1 MRDLGDIRVEIDQ
14 VDKEILNL
22 FNKRMELACQVA
34 EYKIATGKKVYDKER
49 EDAKLEKLS
58 SYVDDDFS
66 EQAVKELYTQIMS
79 ISRKKQFAILQ
90 ERGVSFDTGF
100 TQVDKFDFSDAIV
113 CFQGVQGAYSQ
124 LAMLAFFDDEMKDS
138 FHVDLWRD
146 AMEAIST
153 GKADYAVLPIE
164 NSLAGSIEENFDLLS
179 EYNVAIIGEQILKV
193 DHALLGVKGATIN
206 DIKTVYSHP
215 KAIAQCENYIR
226 KYHIDWDVKN
236 LRNTAMSA
244 QKIQDDGDKTQ
255 TWGGS
260 LYMIASNM
268 SNTMKDTDLYG
279 VTDANGDPIKGYGTT
294 EAWDRGV
301 RARKQFSQ
309 VFFGSTAKSVI
320 KGAPKD
326 VVPYV
331 GDDRAIFYT
340 LNQSLSIDNES
351 STASG
356 LIYMKYNNLHAD
368 GSSGHDPGSRF
379 VDTDYPMLRLA
390 EAYLI
395 SAEAD
400 ARQNGGSCTATGID
414 RIKALRK
421 RANVT
426 ANNKYDSTSPDALTN
441 VSLED
446 IFKEWSRE
454 FGYEGMRRMV
464 LVRWNRFAG
473 QSDYVWE
480 WMGGTK
486 DGTQF
491 DQRFNIFPIPDSELN
506 ANPNIKPNY
515 Q

>member
-58 SYVDDDFS
+58 SYVDDYFS

-100 TQVDKFDFSDAIV
+100 TQVDNFDFSDAIV

-255 TWGGS
+255 AAIGSKYNAVLYNLDILEESIQDDKNNETRFIIVSKDKKYKKSADKISLCLEISHEPGS
-260 LYMIASNM
+260 LYRILSN
-268 SNTMKDTDLYG
+268 LIF
-279 VTDANGDPIKGYGTT
+279 NGINMNRIESRPIKGVNWQYRFFIDIDGNLND
-294 EAWDRGV
+294 EAV
-301 RARKQFSQ
+301 R
-309 VFFGSTAKSVI
+309 
-320 KGAPKD
+320 
-326 VVPYV
+326 
-331 GDDRAIFYT
+331 
-340 LNQSLSIDNES
+340 N
-351 STASG
+351 
-356 LIYMKYNNLHAD
+356 
-368 GSSGHDPGSRF
+368 
-379 VDTDYPMLRLA
+379 
-390 EAYLI
+390 
-395 SAEAD
+395 
-400 ARQNGGSCTATGID
+400 
-414 RIKALRK
+414 
-421 RANVT
+421 
-426 ANNKYDSTSPDALTN
+426 ALTGLKEEC
-441 VSLED
+441 VS
-446 IFKEWSRE
+446 IR
-454 FGYEGMRRMV
+454 V
-464 LVRWNRFAG
+464 LG
-473 QSDYVWE
+473 
-480 WMGGTK
+480 
-486 DGTQF
+486 
-491 DQRFNIFPIPDSELN
+491 
-506 ANPNIKPNY
+506 NY
-515 Q
+515 

>member
-100 TQVDKFDFSDAIV
+100 TQVDNFDFSDAIV

-255 TWGGS
+255 AAIGSKYNAVLYNLDILEESIQDDKNNETRFIIVSKDKKYKKSADKISLCLEISHEPGS
-260 LYMIASNM
+260 LYRILSN
-268 SNTMKDTDLYG
+268 LIF
-279 VTDANGDPIKGYGTT
+279 NGINMNRIESRPIKGVNWQYRFFIDIDGNLDD
-294 EAWDRGV
+294 EAV
-301 RARKQFSQ
+301 R
-309 VFFGSTAKSVI
+309 
-320 KGAPKD
+320 
-326 VVPYV
+326 
-331 GDDRAIFYT
+331 
-340 LNQSLSIDNES
+340 N
-351 STASG
+351 
-356 LIYMKYNNLHAD
+356 
-368 GSSGHDPGSRF
+368 
-379 VDTDYPMLRLA
+379 
-390 EAYLI
+390 
-395 SAEAD
+395 
-400 ARQNGGSCTATGID
+400 
-414 RIKALRK
+414 
-421 RANVT
+421 
-426 ANNKYDSTSPDALTN
+426 ALTGLKEEC
-441 VSLED
+441 VS
-446 IFKEWSRE
+446 IR
-454 FGYEGMRRMV
+454 V
-464 LVRWNRFAG
+464 LG
-473 QSDYVWE
+473 
-480 WMGGTK
+480 
-486 DGTQF
+486 
-491 DQRFNIFPIPDSELN
+491 
-506 ANPNIKPNY
+506 NY
-515 Q
+515 

>member
-100 TQVDKFDFSDAIV
+100 TQVDNFDFSDAIV

-255 TWGGS
+255 AAIGSKYNAVLYNLDILEESIQDDKNNETRFIIVSKDKKYKKSADKISLCLEISHEPGS
-260 LYMIASNM
+260 LYRILSN
-268 SNTMKDTDLYG
+268 LIF
-279 VTDANGDPIKGYGTT
+279 NGINMNRIESRPIKGVNWQYRFFIDIDGNLDD
-294 EAWDRGV
+294 EAV
-301 RARKQFSQ
+301 R
-309 VFFGSTAKSVI
+309 
-320 KGAPKD
+320 
-326 VVPYV
+326 
-331 GDDRAIFYT
+331 
-340 LNQSLSIDNES
+340 N
-351 STASG
+351 
-356 LIYMKYNNLHAD
+356 
-368 GSSGHDPGSRF
+368 
-379 VDTDYPMLRLA
+379 
-390 EAYLI
+390 
-395 SAEAD
+395 
-400 ARQNGGSCTATGID
+400 
-414 RIKALRK
+414 
-421 RANVT
+421 
-426 ANNKYDSTSPDALTN
+426 ALTGLN
-441 VSLED
+441 EECVRL
-446 IFKEWSRE
+446 R
-454 FGYEGMRRMV
+454 V
-464 LVRWNRFAG
+464 LG
-473 QSDYVWE
+473 
-480 WMGGTK
+480 
-486 DGTQF
+486 
-491 DQRFNIFPIPDSELN
+491 
-506 ANPNIKPNY
+506 NY
-515 Q
+515 

>member
-58 SYVDDDFS
+58 SYVEDDFS

-255 TWGGS
+255 AAIGSKYNAVLYNLDILEESIQDDKNNETRFIIVSKDKKYKKSADKISLCLEISHEPGS
-260 LYMIASNM
+260 LYRILSN
-268 SNTMKDTDLYG
+268 LIF
-279 VTDANGDPIKGYGTT
+279 NGINMNRIESRPIKGVNWQYRFFIDIDGNLDD
-294 EAWDRGV
+294 EAV
-301 RARKQFSQ
+301 R
-309 VFFGSTAKSVI
+309 
-320 KGAPKD
+320 
-326 VVPYV
+326 
-331 GDDRAIFYT
+331 
-340 LNQSLSIDNES
+340 N
-351 STASG
+351 
-356 LIYMKYNNLHAD
+356 
-368 GSSGHDPGSRF
+368 
-379 VDTDYPMLRLA
+379 
-390 EAYLI
+390 
-395 SAEAD
+395 
-400 ARQNGGSCTATGID
+400 
-414 RIKALRK
+414 
-421 RANVT
+421 
-426 ANNKYDSTSPDALTN
+426 ALTGLKEEC
-441 VSLED
+441 VS
-446 IFKEWSRE
+446 IR
-454 FGYEGMRRMV
+454 V
-464 LVRWNRFAG
+464 LG
-473 QSDYVWE
+473 
-480 WMGGTK
+480 
-486 DGTQF
+486 
-491 DQRFNIFPIPDSELN
+491 
-506 ANPNIKPNY
+506 NY
-515 Q
+515 

>member
-100 TQVDKFDFSDAIV
+100 TQVDNFDFSDAIV

-146 AMEAIST
+146 AMDAIST

-255 TWGGS
+255 AAIGSKYNAVLYNLDILEESIQDDKNNETRFIIVSKDKKYKKSADKISLCLEISHEPGS
-260 LYMIASNM
+260 LYRILSN
-268 SNTMKDTDLYG
+268 LIF
-279 VTDANGDPIKGYGTT
+279 NGINMNRIESRPIKGVNWQYRFFIDIDGNLND
-294 EAWDRGV
+294 EAV
-301 RARKQFSQ
+301 R
-309 VFFGSTAKSVI
+309 
-320 KGAPKD
+320 
-326 VVPYV
+326 
-331 GDDRAIFYT
+331 
-340 LNQSLSIDNES
+340 N
-351 STASG
+351 
-356 LIYMKYNNLHAD
+356 
-368 GSSGHDPGSRF
+368 
-379 VDTDYPMLRLA
+379 
-390 EAYLI
+390 
-395 SAEAD
+395 
-400 ARQNGGSCTATGID
+400 
-414 RIKALRK
+414 
-421 RANVT
+421 
-426 ANNKYDSTSPDALTN
+426 ALTGLKEEC
-441 VSLED
+441 VS
-446 IFKEWSRE
+446 IR
-454 FGYEGMRRMV
+454 V
-464 LVRWNRFAG
+464 LG
-473 QSDYVWE
+473 
-480 WMGGTK
+480 
-486 DGTQF
+486 
-491 DQRFNIFPIPDSELN
+491 
-506 ANPNIKPNY
+506 NY
-515 Q
+515 

>member
-100 TQVDKFDFSDAIV
+100 TQVDKFDFSDAVV

-255 TWGGS
+255 AAIGSKYNAVLYNLDILEESIQDDKNNETRFVIVSKDKKYKKSADKISLCLEISHEPGS
-260 LYMIASNM
+260 LYRILSN
-268 SNTMKDTDLYG
+268 LIF
-279 VTDANGDPIKGYGTT
+279 NGINMNRIESRPIKGVNWQYRFFIDIDGNLND
-294 EAWDRGV
+294 EAV
-301 RARKQFSQ
+301 R
-309 VFFGSTAKSVI
+309 
-320 KGAPKD
+320 
-326 VVPYV
+326 
-331 GDDRAIFYT
+331 
-340 LNQSLSIDNES
+340 N
-351 STASG
+351 
-356 LIYMKYNNLHAD
+356 
-368 GSSGHDPGSRF
+368 
-379 VDTDYPMLRLA
+379 
-390 EAYLI
+390 
-395 SAEAD
+395 
-400 ARQNGGSCTATGID
+400 
-414 RIKALRK
+414 
-421 RANVT
+421 
-426 ANNKYDSTSPDALTN
+426 ALTGLKEEC
-441 VSLED
+441 VS
-446 IFKEWSRE
+446 IR
-454 FGYEGMRRMV
+454 V
-464 LVRWNRFAG
+464 LG
-473 QSDYVWE
+473 
-480 WMGGTK
+480 
-486 DGTQF
+486 
-491 DQRFNIFPIPDSELN
+491 
-506 ANPNIKPNY
+506 NY
-515 Q
+515 

>member
-100 TQVDKFDFSDAIV
+100 TQVDSFDFSDAVV

-255 TWGGS
+255 AAIGSKYNAVLYNLDILEESIQDDKNNETRFIIVSKDKKYKKSADKISLCLEISHEPGS
-260 LYMIASNM
+260 LYRILSN
-268 SNTMKDTDLYG
+268 LIF
-279 VTDANGDPIKGYGTT
+279 NGINMNRIESRPIKGVNWQYRFFIDIDGNLND
-294 EAWDRGV
+294 EAV
-301 RARKQFSQ
+301 R
-309 VFFGSTAKSVI
+309 
-320 KGAPKD
+320 
-326 VVPYV
+326 
-331 GDDRAIFYT
+331 
-340 LNQSLSIDNES
+340 N
-351 STASG
+351 
-356 LIYMKYNNLHAD
+356 
-368 GSSGHDPGSRF
+368 
-379 VDTDYPMLRLA
+379 
-390 EAYLI
+390 
-395 SAEAD
+395 
-400 ARQNGGSCTATGID
+400 
-414 RIKALRK
+414 
-421 RANVT
+421 
-426 ANNKYDSTSPDALTN
+426 ALTGLKEEC
-441 VSLED
+441 VS
-446 IFKEWSRE
+446 IR
-454 FGYEGMRRMV
+454 V
-464 LVRWNRFAG
+464 LG
-473 QSDYVWE
+473 
-480 WMGGTK
+480 
-486 DGTQF
+486 
-491 DQRFNIFPIPDSELN
+491 
-506 ANPNIKPNY
+506 NY
-515 Q
+515 

>member
-100 TQVDKFDFSDAIV
+100 TQVDEFDFSDAIV

-255 TWGGS
+255 AAIGSKYNAVLYNLDILEESIQDDKNNETRFIIVSKDKKYKKSADKISLCLEISHEPGS
-260 LYMIASNM
+260 LYRILSN
-268 SNTMKDTDLYG
+268 LIF
-279 VTDANGDPIKGYGTT
+279 NGINMNRIESRPIKGVNWQYRFFIDIDGNLND
-294 EAWDRGV
+294 EAV
-301 RARKQFSQ
+301 R
-309 VFFGSTAKSVI
+309 
-320 KGAPKD
+320 
-326 VVPYV
+326 
-331 GDDRAIFYT
+331 
-340 LNQSLSIDNES
+340 N
-351 STASG
+351 
-356 LIYMKYNNLHAD
+356 
-368 GSSGHDPGSRF
+368 
-379 VDTDYPMLRLA
+379 
-390 EAYLI
+390 
-395 SAEAD
+395 
-400 ARQNGGSCTATGID
+400 
-414 RIKALRK
+414 
-421 RANVT
+421 
-426 ANNKYDSTSPDALTN
+426 ALTGLKEEC
-441 VSLED
+441 VS
-446 IFKEWSRE
+446 IR
-454 FGYEGMRRMV
+454 V
-464 LVRWNRFAG
+464 LG
-473 QSDYVWE
+473 
-480 WMGGTK
+480 
-486 DGTQF
+486 
-491 DQRFNIFPIPDSELN
+491 
-506 ANPNIKPNY
+506 NY
-515 Q
+515 

>member
-255 TWGGS
+255 AAIGSKYNAVLYNLDILEESIQDDKNNETRFIIVSKDKKYKKSADKISLCLEISHEPGS
-260 LYMIASNM
+260 LYRILSN
-268 SNTMKDTDLYG
+268 LIF
-279 VTDANGDPIKGYGTT
+279 NGINMNRIESRPIKGVNWQYRFFIDIDGNLDD
-294 EAWDRGV
+294 EAV
-301 RARKQFSQ
+301 R
-309 VFFGSTAKSVI
+309 
-320 KGAPKD
+320 
-326 VVPYV
+326 
-331 GDDRAIFYT
+331 
-340 LNQSLSIDNES
+340 N
-351 STASG
+351 
-356 LIYMKYNNLHAD
+356 
-368 GSSGHDPGSRF
+368 
-379 VDTDYPMLRLA
+379 
-390 EAYLI
+390 
-395 SAEAD
+395 
-400 ARQNGGSCTATGID
+400 
-414 RIKALRK
+414 
-421 RANVT
+421 
-426 ANNKYDSTSPDALTN
+426 ALTGLKEEC
-441 VSLED
+441 VS
-446 IFKEWSRE
+446 IR
-454 FGYEGMRRMV
+454 V
-464 LVRWNRFAG
+464 LG
-473 QSDYVWE
+473 
-480 WMGGTK
+480 
-486 DGTQF
+486 
-491 DQRFNIFPIPDSELN
+491 
-506 ANPNIKPNY
+506 NY
-515 Q
+515 

>member
-14 VDKEILNL
+14 VDREILNL

-49 EDAKLEKLS
+49 EDAKIEKLS

-255 TWGGS
+255 AAIGSKYNAVLYNLDVLEESIQDDKNNETRFVIVSKDKKYKKSADKISLCLEISHEPGS
-260 LYMIASNM
+260 LYRILSN
-268 SNTMKDTDLYG
+268 LIF
-279 VTDANGDPIKGYGTT
+279 NGINMNRIESRPIKGVNWQYRFFIDIDGNLND
-294 EAWDRGV
+294 EAV
-301 RARKQFSQ
+301 R
-309 VFFGSTAKSVI
+309 
-320 KGAPKD
+320 
-326 VVPYV
+326 
-331 GDDRAIFYT
+331 
-340 LNQSLSIDNES
+340 N
-351 STASG
+351 
-356 LIYMKYNNLHAD
+356 
-368 GSSGHDPGSRF
+368 
-379 VDTDYPMLRLA
+379 
-390 EAYLI
+390 
-395 SAEAD
+395 
-400 ARQNGGSCTATGID
+400 
-414 RIKALRK
+414 
-421 RANVT
+421 
-426 ANNKYDSTSPDALTN
+426 ALTGLKEEC
-441 VSLED
+441 VS
-446 IFKEWSRE
+446 IR
-454 FGYEGMRRMV
+454 V
-464 LVRWNRFAG
+464 LG
-473 QSDYVWE
+473 
-480 WMGGTK
+480 
-486 DGTQF
+486 
-491 DQRFNIFPIPDSELN
+491 
-506 ANPNIKPNY
+506 NY
-515 Q
+515 